1 MSSRYWELLWKR
13 AKRFLIRAERDYSE
27 GDYDGACFNSEQ
39 AIQLAAK
46 AVLYRLFG
54 VKVRIPSSKALL
66 AQLRDM
72 LYGAGKQDLAKHVD
86 NIVSSHSRELEL
98 LEESYIGGRYGE
110 FEYFEN
116 QGKACIEVAKKVLE
130 SLIRIEYELTKTS
143 G

>member
-1 MSSRYWELLWKR
+1 M
-13 AKRFLIRAERDYSE
+13 
-27 GDYDGACFNSEQ
+27 
-39 AIQLAAK
+39 
-46 AVLYRLFG
+46 LYRLFG

-116 QGKACIEVAKKVLE
+116 QGKACLEVAKKVLE

-143 G
+143 S